1 MVIALKFYHYRWG
14 GCIVALCDGV
24 YESEQYINFLKKTY
38 YPNVAQAEGK
48 NLDEIVF
55 ATSPQRGA
63 EIYMTDA
70 GQHFI
75 E

>member
-1 MVIALKFYHYRWG
+1 M
-14 GCIVALCDGV
+14 ALCDG
-24 YESEQYINFLKKTY
+24 SNQSIDYINYLKQSY
-38 YPNVAQAEGK
+38 YADLKQAEGK

-63 EIYMTDA
+63 EIYLMDGTKN
-70 GQHFI
+70 FI